1 MHVMSADKK
10 TVKTASEKRAAAY
23 RPFDQEEDLP
33 EEQAVKILRKHLPWK
48 DWLFADYLRY
58 WYGLGA
64 LALDVFLPMQIARWY
79 HLRTA
84 PWILAL
90 LLLLAALLYLE
101 IRAYQWLWPSG
112 VKTTIAAERRVLRR
126 AFRRLRDLFRRD

>member
-10 TVKTASEKRAAAY
+10 PGRTASEKRMAAY
-23 RPFDQEEDLP
+23 RPFDEGEDMP

-48 DWLFADYLRY
+48 DWLLVDYLRY

-64 LALDVFLPMQIARWY
+64 LALDVFLPLHIARSY
-79 HLRTA
+79 HLRTV

-90 LLLLAALLYLE
+90 VLLLAVLLYLE
-101 IRAYQWLWPSG
+101 ARIYLWLWPSG
-112 VKTTIAAERRVLRR
+112 VETRIEAERRALRR
-126 AFRRLRDLFRRD
+126 AFRRIKDLFRRD